1 MWIARDKNSKL
12 YAWNIKPMREKDSF
26 VLNPKGNWTMKDLPF
41 CILLRPHDFPEVT
54 WENSP
59 VEIKGFALTKGL
71 DLKNKI

>member
-1 MWIARDKNSKL
+1 MWIARDKNNDIF
-12 YAWNIKPMREKDSF
+12 ACNIKPIR
-26 VLNPKGNWTMKDLPF
+26 KGEIFTVSLETWEEIDFENW
-41 CILLRPHDFPEVT
+41 LRLDPDEFPEVT

>member
-1 MWIARDKNSKL
+1 MWIARDKNDDL
-12 YAWNIKPMREKDSF
+12 FACNIKPIR
-26 VLNPKGNWTMKDLPF
+26 KGEIFTVSLETWEEIDFENW
-41 CILLRPHDFPEVT
+41 LRLDPDEFPEVT

>member
-1 MWIARDKNSKL
+1 MWIARDKNNDL
-12 YAWNIKPMREKDSF
+12 FACNIKPIR
-26 VLNPKGNWTMKDLPF
+26 KGEIFTVSLETWEEIDFENW
-41 CILLRPHDFPEVT
+41 LRLDPDEFPEVT